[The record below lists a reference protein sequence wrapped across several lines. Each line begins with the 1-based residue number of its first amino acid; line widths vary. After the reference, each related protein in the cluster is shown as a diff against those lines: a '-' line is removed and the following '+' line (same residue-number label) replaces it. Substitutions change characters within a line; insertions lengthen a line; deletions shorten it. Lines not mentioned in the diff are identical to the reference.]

1 MLWRV
6 GKFQLLV
13 DVLLTLLTLLDEL
26 LEVDVGALI
35 ELSDDVTW
43 VVDVVFAS
51 LEEETLDSVTLERP
65 KLHAVMTSVIPKV
78 RAATLMKD
86 FFSIDI
92 DMSFLCV
99 MCMQIIV
106 CSRTHSRLQS
116 YSPLFFM

>member
-6 GKFQLLV
+6 GIIELLV

-51 LEEETLDSVTLERP
+51 LEEETLDSITLE
-65 KLHAVMTSVIPKV
+65 
-78 RAATLMKD
+78 
-86 FFSIDI
+86 
-92 DMSFLCV
+92 
-99 MCMQIIV
+99 
-106 CSRTHSRLQS
+106 
-116 YSPLFFM
+116 

>member
-6 GKFQLLV
+6 GIIELLV

-51 LEEETLDSVTLERP
+51 LEEETLDSVTLE
-65 KLHAVMTSVIPKV
+65 
-78 RAATLMKD
+78 
-86 FFSIDI
+86 
-92 DMSFLCV
+92 
-99 MCMQIIV
+99 
-106 CSRTHSRLQS
+106 
-116 YSPLFFM
+116 